1 MVSMLTLNIKQRQL
15 GNSLAQRGF
24 CQVKSG
30 SLAHSV
36 TNQLSPNVKIASND
50 DKPKRPHYHAKHVN
64 AAVGSTAT
72 PGQRRGLPLA
82 GVRPQLAQLFLVLFH
97 MPIFQDFFSSTRGQK
112 NVLKDHGPGR
122 AQGPETL
129 PVKMNL
135 EERMAFRRELLFE
148 TVRSTLQSYFIEA
161 SSYRFK
167 VMRTDKRGHCY
178 VVMLD
183 MSPMFMESEQGQ
195 HRQLAG
201 IASALTKNALTRYGL
216 VVGGIYW
223 RTDET
228 LAAPVADWARPS
240 APASLA
246 ASTSGPALS
255 NIEKYEQV
263 TAEELAAFEAAW
275 QKSNDI
281 QIGDRTYSSD
291 LAPLGEDSPR

>member
-1 MVSMLTLNIKQRQL
+1 
-15 GNSLAQRGF
+15 
-24 CQVKSG
+24 
-30 SLAHSV
+30 
-36 TNQLSPNVKIASND
+36 
-50 DKPKRPHYHAKHVN
+50 
-64 AAVGSTAT
+64 
-72 PGQRRGLPLA
+72 
-82 GVRPQLAQLFLVLFH
+82 

-148 TVRSTLQSYFIEA
+148 TVRSTLKSHFIEA

-201 IASALTKNALTRYGL
+201 IAAALTKNALTRYGL

-275 QKSNDI
+275 QKSADI
-281 QIGDRTYSSD
+281 QLGDRTYSSD